1 MTGRVA
7 TFLKVLL
14 SCLALLVAAQAFN
27 GVLTL
32 SSLERLYSDI
42 LTSGFRISGHDAASK
57 IETAMRLGKPLERF
71 FGFDRLEDSL
81 REDLPEAR
89 HVFLMTADGTVV
101 QGSKPPPAEAGSL
114 VATALNRMDVKKEK
128 AESTHGLSSLMVE
141 GQADRY
147 VVFPLVNPSST
158 AIEGAL
164 VLGFSS
170 ELLRGK
176 LQAVVESSLGGFLL
190 ATGAAALVLLLSM
203 KIIMRQARMSG
214 GKGIRFLFIP
224 AVILIGAQLFHSVET
239 VRLYRDAY
247 VDAAR
252 ESMLNLMGQV
262 RDDIQ
267 FVVNKGLG
275 MDRLRGIEKR
285 LGDMIV
291 VVPELAGLTITDTTG
306 KVMNEAKAKANEN
319 AEALTRGAVTLS
331 GMEPGDDRLKLSM
344 DIVRTED
351 GKKTVVGHLN
361 GELDPVK
368 LEISLRDRVLDA
380 ATVLLVSLFFMFE
393 MFVLFGIAIHRSMSQ
408 DTVKGVSLPSMAK
421 AKASAMEDDEHANR
435 HLLARPIGFALLFA
449 WAMPLSFIPL
459 RMRELPDLGLD
470 ISPSLLLALPLS
482 VEALCA
488 LCTALLAGRLSDRH
502 GWRMP
507 FLAGLV
513 VSVAGA
519 VASGLA
525 TEPATFIAS
534 RGLTGFG
541 YGLSWMGIQG
551 YIFQHAPPGA
561 RAQGISNLIS
571 GLLAGYLCGTAIGAM
586 LAERFGY
593 GTVFLISSVVMVT
606 PGVLAVIFLRRYMK
620 GGRPVEGRK
629 MNPEVGQPKG
639 SLSHLLTDKRF
650 LAVMIFSVV
659 PFSVAQVGLLYFTV
673 PLYLNELGLNQ
684 SNIGRILMIY
694 GISVIYLGPVI
705 SRRVDVS
712 RDKRWYIIS
721 GGIVGALGLMGLAY
735 DGGLMMVV
743 LGVFLLGLCSC
754 LSESARSAFAMAL
767 PVTKAY
773 GTTSAMSV
781 QRAADKLGQMIG
793 PLMLGALFSTLGI
806 QMSVA
811 LTGSLFLLAT
821 VLFFF
826 MTGGLS
832 PSAHP
837 GPSHPAE

>member
-1 MTGRVA
+1 MTGRVT

-71 FGFDRLEDSL
+71 FGFDRLEESL

-89 HVFLMTADGTVV
+89 HVFLVTADGTIV
-101 QGSKPPPAEAGSL
+101 QAAEAPPAEAGAL
-114 VATALNRMDVKKEK
+114 VAEALKRMDLKNMEG
-128 AESTHGLSSLMVE
+128 ARHGLSSLMVE
-141 GQADRY
+141 GKTDRY
-147 VVFPLVNPSST
+147 VVFPLVDST
-158 AIEGAL
+158 SNAVDGAL

-170 ELLRGK
+170 DLLRGK
-176 LQAVVESSLGGFLL
+176 LRAVVESSLGGFLL
-190 ATGAAALVLLLSM
+190 ATGAAALILLLSM
-203 KIIMRQARMSG
+203 KVIMRQARMSG

-224 AVILIGAQLFHSVET
+224 AVILIGAQVFHSVET

-252 ESMLNLMGQV
+252 ESMLDLMGQV

-267 FVVNKGLG
+267 FVVDKGLG
-275 MDRLRGIEKR
+275 MDRLKGIEKR
-285 LGDMIV
+285 LADMIV
-291 VVPELAGLTITDTTG
+291 VVPELAGLTITDTDG
-306 KVMNEAKAKANEN
+306 AVMNEAKSPVNES
-319 AEALTRGAVTLS
+319 AEALTKGAITLS
-331 GMEPGDDRLKLSM
+331 GMGAGDERLTLTM
-344 DIVRTED
+344 DIVRNKD
-351 GKKTVVGHLN
+351 GEKTVVGHLI

-408 DTVKGVSLPSMAK
+408 DSAKGVSLPSMAK
-421 AKASAMEDDEHANR
+421 ARDAAREEDEQANR

-470 ISPSLLLALPLS
+470 VSPSLLLALPLS

-488 LCTALLAGRLSDRH
+488 LFTALLAGRLSDRH

-507 FLAGLV
+507 FLVGLV

-525 TEPATFIAS
+525 TEPTTFIAS
-534 RGLTGFG
+534 RGLTGLG

-606 PGVLAVIFLRRYMK
+606 PGILAVTFLHRYMR
-620 GGRPVEGRK
+620 GGPPVEGRK
-629 MNPEVGQPKG
+629 MNPETDQKKG
-639 SLSHLLTDKRF
+639 SLAHLLTDRRF

-705 SRRVDVS
+705 SRRVDITQ
-712 RDKRWYIIS
+712 DKRWYIIS
-721 GGIVGALGLMGLAY
+721 GGVVGALGLMGLAY
-735 DGGLMMVV
+735 DGGLVMVV

-811 LTGSLFLLAT
+811 LTGSLFLVAT

-826 MTGGLS
+826 MTGGLT
-832 PSAHP
+832 PSIP
-837 GPSHPAE
+837 PRSISPAE